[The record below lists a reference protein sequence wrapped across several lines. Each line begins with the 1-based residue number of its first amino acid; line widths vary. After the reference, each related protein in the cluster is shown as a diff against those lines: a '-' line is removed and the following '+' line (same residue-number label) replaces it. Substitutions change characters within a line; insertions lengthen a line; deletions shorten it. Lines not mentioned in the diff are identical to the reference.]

1 MSFRFQPTKSALT
14 TLSQAASFS
23 RMKLILSIVAVIV
36 SLLLPSEARG
46 DTSDG
51 WPRSFTSNGT
61 TVTVY
66 QPQVTSWAGNVLSFR
81 AAVSVLPQGAAQ
93 SLFGTVAV
101 SGTTDVDNDQ
111 QTVSLSNLNVARANF
126 PSAPDQAQAYGTLV
140 LAQADAWAHDLSLPA
155 VKANL
160 AVTNAEGAGAKTVPV
175 KNAPPTIF
183 FSESPA
189 ILILVDGAP
198 ALRPV
203 ADTTLLRAINTQSLL
218 LMDQSSGTYFLRV
231 NGSWAQAASVGGPWT
246 ASQNPPASLDVVLQ
260 QATKAGNVQLFD
272 PPAGTKPS
280 MPVIYVST
288 SPAELITTQ
297 GPPAFAPVAG
307 TQLLHVTNSGSSL
320 FMNTANQSYYVV
332 ISGRWFLAAA
342 FQGPWQFVPA
352 NQLPPDF
359 ANIPETAPAGTVL
372 ASVAGTPQANE
383 AAISSTIPQTAT
395 ISRNATTQLSY
406 DGTPQFEPIETTKLA
421 YAKNTATPV
430 IKVSSDNYYA
440 VVNGVWFHSKSPS
453 GPWAVADSVAPEIYS
468 IPPSSPVYYAT
479 NVMVYGSTPD
489 VVYTGYTPGYFG
501 TCLAPEGV
509 VVFGTGFA
517 YPPYIGTN
525 VWFGPPLTY
534 GFGAGFA
541 CGLATGFA
549 FGLAADHGW
558 GCSPWWGPWH
568 GGWGNASFNRNV
580 TNNWNNVNVNSHN
593 AYNRWGNNNVINNNR
608 FNKNNLNNEH
618 LNNEK
623 NQFSNW
629 KNTHPNAGQDV
640 KNDANRQADRH
651 PEENHPNADH
661 AVTEHHP
668 DANRAVADRPNPR
681 SDTSRLGD
689 NNVFAGRDGNA
700 YRSKEDGSWEKHDSS
715 GWKPA
720 DRSNLDNSTR
730 GDLESHRASRS
741 VGSTR
746 SFGGGGFHGGGGF
759 RGGGRR

>member
-1 MSFRFQPTKSALT
+1 
-14 TLSQAASFS
+14 
-23 RMKLILSIVAVIV
+23 MKLILPLFAAIVC
-36 SLLLPSEARG
+36 LLLPPVARG

-51 WPRSFTSNGT
+51 WPRSLTSDGT
-61 TVTVY
+61 AITVY
-66 QPQVTSWAGNVLSFR
+66 QPQVTSWTGNVLSFR
-81 AAVSVLPQGAAQ
+81 AAVSALPQGAAQ
-93 SLFGTVAV
+93 ALFGTVAV
-101 SGTTDVDNDQ
+101 SGTTDVDNDR
-111 QTVSLSNLNVARANF
+111 QTVSLSNLSVSQANF
-126 PSAPDQAQAYGTLV
+126 PSAPAQAQAYGAMV
-140 LAQADAWAHDLSLPA
+140 VAQASAWAQDLSLPA

-175 KNAPPTIF
+175 KNAPPKIF

-189 ILILVDGAP
+189 ILILVDGEP

-218 LMDQSSGTYFLRV
+218 LMDQASGAYFLRV
-231 NGSWAQAASVGGPWT
+231 NGAWAQAAALAGPW
-246 ASQNPPASLDVVLQ
+246 AAAQNPPASLDPVLQ

-272 PPAGTKPS
+272 PPAGTQPP
-280 MPVIYVST
+280 MPLVYVST

-297 GPPAFAPVAG
+297 GPPAFQPISG

-320 FMNTANQSYYVV
+320 FMNTANQAYYVV
-332 ISGRWFLAAA
+332 ISGRWFIAAT

-359 ANIPETAPAGTVL
+359 ANIPESAPAGAVL
-372 ASVAGTPQANE
+372 ASVAGTPQAGE
-383 AAISSTIPQTAT
+383 AAISATIPQTAT
-395 ISRNATTQLSY
+395 ISRNATTQVSY
-406 DGTPQFEPIETTKLA
+406 DGTPQFEPIQSTSLA

-430 IKVSSDNYYA
+430 IKVSSDNYYS
-440 VVNGVWFHSKSPS
+440 VVNGVWFQAKSPA
-453 GPWAVADSVAPEIYS
+453 GPWVVAESVPAEIYS

-479 NVMVYGSTPD
+479 NVTIYGSTPD

-517 YPPYIGTN
+517 YPPYIGAN

-549 FGLAADHGW
+549 FGLAVDHGW

-580 TNNWNNVNVNSHN
+580 TNNWNNINVNNHN
-593 AYNRWGNNNVINNNR
+593 AYNRWGNNNVINNNHNN
-608 FNKNNLNNEH
+608 FNRNNINNNRI
-618 LNNEK
+618 NNDK

-629 KNTHPNAGQDV
+629 KNTHPNDV
-640 KNDANRQADRH
+640 QNAKNDAARDANRSDAARRAEENRPDANRQIAEHH
-651 PEENHPNADH
+651 PEENRS
-661 AVTEHHP
+661 VP
-668 DANRAVADRPNPR
+668 DRQSLK
-681 SDTSRLGD
+681 SDSSRLGD

-700 YRSKEDGSWEKHDSS
+700 YRSKEDGSWEKHEAS
-715 GWKPA
+715 GWKSA
-720 DRSNLDNSTR
+720 DHSNFD
-730 GDLESHRASRS
+730 EASHRDLDSQRFSRS
-741 VGSTR
+741 MGSTR
-746 SFGGGGFHGGGGF
+746 SFGGGGF